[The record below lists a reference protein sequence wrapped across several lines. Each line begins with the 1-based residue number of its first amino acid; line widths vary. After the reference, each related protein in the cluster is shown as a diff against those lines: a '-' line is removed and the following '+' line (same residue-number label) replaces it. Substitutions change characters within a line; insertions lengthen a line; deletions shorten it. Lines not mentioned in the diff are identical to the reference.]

1 MNPSTPF
8 RTILVLLFLLSRGL
22 AAAQS
27 LGEVARKEE
36 ERRKAL
42 ESQRIE
48 GKVILEEDV
57 RNSKGGN
64 LTLSSPEYSRRTSD
78 AQSSNDSGKRG
89 SADSY
94 TASLKK
100 LDREIRQAEQRIK
113 QLSSRLYNER
123 WSIKKMGKQ
132 ASSSLDDTLREK
144 LEREIEEL
152 QAKIKLWREERRA
165 TYAAGRKAG
174 FLPGELDGRD

>member
-1 MNPSTPF
+1 MNRSVLY
-8 RTILVLLFLLSRGL
+8 RTILALLLFLTRGL
-22 AAAQS
+22 ALAQS

-42 ESQRIE
+42 ESQGIE

-64 LTLSSPEYSRRTSD
+64 LTLSSPEYSRRTSEVP
-78 AQSSNDSGKRG
+78 SSSQSGKKG
-89 SADSY
+89 SADFY
-94 TASLKK
+94 AASLKK

-113 QLSSRLYNER
+113 QLRSRLYNER

-144 LEREIEEL
+144 LEREMEEL
-152 QAKIKLWREERRA
+152 QSKIKMWHKERRA
-165 TYAAGRKAG
+165 TYDAGRKAG